1 MLSEGKCNVKNYR
14 GFSYRSLIKNY
25 SSLLRELLAKE
36 GLVKELYFEV
46 IRKNID
52 NYIRFIDY
60 LKVGWC
66 ENQDC
71 IKIIVGLKKLDINLK
86 DLKDVVESVVYYYTD
101 SYVLTVDVLT

>member
-1 MLSEGKCNVKNYR
+1 MDIK
-14 GFSYRSLIKNY
+14 RSKDCLK
-25 SSLLRELLAKE
+25 
-36 GLVKELYFEV
+36 KELEKFGLEV
-46 IRKNID
+46 
-52 NYIRFIDY
+52 DY

-71 IKIIVGLKKLDINLK
+71 IKIIVGLKKLDVNLK

>member
-1 MLSEGKCNVKNYR
+1 MDIK
-14 GFSYRSLIKNY
+14 RSKDCLK
-25 SSLLRELLAKE
+25 
-36 GLVKELYFEV
+36 KELEKFGLE
-46 IRKNID
+46 
-52 NYIRFIDY
+52 IDY

>member
-1 MLSEGKCNVKNYR
+1 MDLK
-14 GFSYRSLIKNY
+14 RSKDCLK
-25 SSLLRELLAKE
+25 
-36 GLVKELYFEV
+36 KELEKFGLE
-46 IRKNID
+46 
-52 NYIRFIDY
+52 IDY

>member
-1 MLSEGKCNVKNYR
+1 MDLK
-14 GFSYRSLIKNY
+14 RSKDCLK
-25 SSLLRELLAKE
+25 KE
-36 GLVKELYFEV
+36 IEKFGLE
-46 IRKNID
+46 
-52 NYIRFIDY
+52 IDY